1 LKYRRKPRQEP
12 RRANPLTEKPKVFS
26 YRSVRNSHDRPLQ
39 RGDKAAKSKKNPDN
53 NSSLSK
59 KLHKVVNIVILI
71 LIISGALYLSV
82 LYPDGQ
88 IKVAGDEVYPRDK
101 VAYEQE
107 INRELKSSI
116 FNRSKFT
123 FDKAKITSNIKEKFP
138 EIDTVDIGVPL
149 MRHRPV
155 IEVSLAKPSAKLVT
169 KDSTYILDQEGRA
182 LFDQKYAAAS
192 LDVDSLLSINDDSGH
207 EIILG
212 KPALTELQLDFIREV
227 IGQTSTKGYKPT
239 SFMLSEGGTAVDT
252 RFEGLNYYVKF
263 SFFADARQS
272 SGAFMAIKDQA
283 ISPGEYVDVRIPDK
297 AFVK

>member
-1 LKYRRKPRQEP
+1 MKQRRKPSQDS
-12 RRANPLTEKPKVFS
+12 RRANPVKDKPKVFS
-26 YRSVRNSHDRPLQ
+26 YRSVRNSHDRPLH
-39 RGDKAAKSKKNPDN
+39 RGDESAKSAKNQGYD
-53 NSSLSK
+53 SSFSK
-59 KLHKVVNIVILI
+59 KIHRAINIFILM
-71 LIISGALYLSV
+71 LIVSGALYLSV

-107 INRELKSSI
+107 INRELKSSV

-123 FDKAKITSNIKEKFP
+123 FNEAKITANIKQKFP
-138 EIDTVDIGVPL
+138 EIGTVDIGVPL

-192 LDVDSLLSINDDSGH
+192 LDVNNLLSINDDSGH
-207 EIILG
+207 EIVLG
-212 KPALTELQLDFIREV
+212 KPALTELQLGFIREV
-227 IGQTSTKGYKPT
+227 IGQTSAKGYKPA

-252 RFEGLNYYVKF
+252 RFDGLDYYVKF

-272 SGAFMAIKDQA
+272 SGAFLAIKDQD
-283 ISPGEYVDVRIPDK
+283 ISASEYIDLRIPDK
-297 AFVK
+297 AFIK